1 MDMDTDL
8 LCSYPAGALGSAKG
22 LPFMLVHRSAAPST
36 AAWWASLHFSILHGQ
51 ALGWG
56 GMPQDPCLCL
66 KWLSRSSCGSCFF
79 PSQGAWWVAGIS
91 WHHLC
96 ERSASV
102 LLICAAP
109 LSSDPFLP
117 CKGNS

>member
-1 MDMDTDL
+1 
-8 LCSYPAGALGSAKG
+8 
-22 LPFMLVHRSAAPST
+22 MLVHRSMAPST
-36 AAWWASLHFSILHGQ
+36 AAGGQSPFQHLAWPGTGVGWRAPGPLFVSKMAFLLLLWILFLSQ
-51 ALGWG
+51 LG
-56 GMPQDPCLCL
+56 
-66 KWLSRSSCGSCFF
+66 S
-79 PSQGAWWVAGIS
+79 VAGASIS

-102 LLICAAP
+102 LLLICAAP